1 MFEVEYIEK
10 KSTAK
15 SWMDDSADLTAMYR
29 IFKQG
34 ITVTIWY
41 DSKDDSISTDITTR
55 KRGILN

>member
-1 MFEVEYIEK
+1 MFEVGK
-10 KSTAK
+10 KSTTK
-15 SWMDDSADLTAMYR
+15 SWMDDSADLTTMYR
-29 IFKQG
+29 IFKPG